1 MYIEL
6 LGFLQRS
13 QRRKPKAVREEQ
25 QYGKV
30 WGGRLW
36 PSAYKREVCST
47 SHYVLEMGVVDTWR
61 VVNNWML

>member
-30 WGGRLW
+30 WGGGYGLLRTNVR
-36 PSAYKREVCST
+36 SAPQAIMYGSRGHVEGSKQ
-47 SHYVLEMGVVDTWR
+47 LDVVG
-61 VVNNWML
+61 

>member
-1 MYIEL
+1 MQIEL

-30 WGGRLW
+30 WRGGYGLLRANVK
-36 PSAYKREVCST
+36 SALQAIMYGNRGHVEDSKQ
-47 SHYVLEMGVVDTWR
+47 LDVVG
-61 VVNNWML
+61 